1 MDTNEAIKRLSEIGS
16 MGQTARVP
24 DQSAAYTGTAG
35 YSGRVPV
42 PQEEIDDPISAFKA
56 GVQAGTLNLRA
67 QTNNFKA
74 SVNTLLGRD
83 SIAED
88 QLRRAELIEQD
99 AGITMSGME
108 QFETFLEQPTFYGFI
123 NQVAAA
129 TGQFV
134 PSVAVSIAAAA
145 TGGGV
150 ATGLTALT
158 ARAAAPRLGGAGAAP
173 FLKTAP
179 TFTAAGDVVN
189 RTPKQLRNLITKAY
203 KNAAN
208 QKQGLPPAYVIKK
221 SDQELLER
229 TIYPALKRE
238 ARQRA
243 GMRGA
248 LAGAFGQ
255 EFVQGSGIAFGE
267 YARQDMTSTEDVLK
281 SYAQGT
287 IFGGIGVGSE
297 ALVAGSLFRT
307 LKKGRSSLKNTLKD
321 SDIDNLFKV
330 KPKADTGFFKD
341 LFRVQSTTAFSEGV
355 AEALQEEL
363 SIQQKFRI
371 DDTYKQANAKLDRL
385 HALFAG
391 FFGGVGVGTG
401 LGTVPAVLN
410 KSRQLTNRAVD
421 QEFLRKFY
429 ENRVRQVRGDR
440 GVIFKQRAANLR
452 EEFKGMFD
460 RRMKKNSVFVDIDSE
475 SEFRKIEA
483 ELQKQYGNRTV
494 YTVPTFGAGV
504 LFTTNANQ
512 AEIFSNLNDAD
523 PYNTEVRD
531 EFLVSALGYT
541 RSRKEGDDTVVGA
554 MNKKT
559 KEFVSFQATTSKRE
573 EGFNT
578 TGVQLVKDKLKN
590 MLGTAASEYD
600 IISQSLEDHIEYRKR
615 GITADTTDIGPTG
628 EPIRVAFREDDGEG
642 ESFDIDP
649 AQEEEVQNALRAQEL
664 QALAADIEKGTLDT
678 TTPEGRSNLRAIE
691 AYISENLP
699 FLTAANVKF
708 ADLQKLIGFNQRIL
722 SELKKGTLAKEG
734 LGAGQRDINDYTK
747 EEIKAAFNKVLTPG
761 EKRSYN
767 NIESKINEVRPT
779 AEQQQARGAF
789 DTPLAIFREYLGL
802 STGAFP
808 IVMNAAGIDV
818 TGEGQRL
825 SKASTDRV
833 INFVNRTRQNA
844 QSQEGRET
852 LVEQLKNVIPS
863 GTVAS
868 VISEITTF
876 LTSEQE
882 LSPFGGLIE
891 QGYSTQ
897 GASNLALAVVAEVT
911 AAIGSVAA
919 QTTVGRGGSAM
930 ADVLEQSIDKVNS
943 AQAEMVVVEEILKDI
958 KITSIDK
965 PIRKDFKNN
974 KEYEEA
980 LTEYQLATADQ
991 TQALLNNKLIEGI
1004 GGSGTVENPYK
1015 RFLEAE
1021 ERGDLGP
1028 WSAYEISEVDPKY
1041 EGRFNY
1047 NQEYIHVNFRE
1058 EMKAGRDNFSEKL
1071 VNDYLK
1077 KAKEVND
1084 RTNGTNYLRIVP
1096 LNYVS
1101 ELRKNTGSFT
1111 AIPADVMSSAT
1122 EFVFIKT
1129 IPENSIELIGRK
1141 KEELRDIYD
1150 DVRVRI
1156 RQAKERAKN
1165 TSGEAKS
1172 FNKFSVYE
1180 GRERGSQEAMVDMAT
1195 LLEGMYTIM
1204 LRTRRRIQEEADQTA
1219 DVYGEN
1225 VSLRRAQAFNDL
1237 LVFFNEQD
1245 IYLAYSPDFYTRENR
1260 QDRFQIAGQTAP
1272 PPSTAKPSP
1281 RPKRQEFKP
1290 LTKVISG
1297 GQTGADIAFTE
1308 VAFEIDGLDTGGTIP
1323 FNNQTEAGPLSSL
1336 DVKKY
1341 KFKSKG
1347 SYNART
1353 KQNVLDSDGTIIF
1366 VKNKNEKLSPGSA
1379 LTARIAQEEGKPFFV
1394 ADPSTTVEQIRGFIK
1409 HNNIQVLNGA
1419 GSRLSKLGTT
1429 DDGTIL
1435 RENFST
1441 EEAYQTAFN
1450 NQSRIVVA
1458 KFKNTLKKA
1467 LSAPKGRAISAAAV
1481 KEQLGLSGVARGR
1494 LDNNAENKV
1503 LKFVAEDRDSGIYNV
1518 KGSNL
1523 SIDQLMSGLRAPY
1536 SNLTVMQSILSTGKL
1551 ERKLDGFNLPF
1562 GTQYLVDGF
1571 PILFGESE
1579 ALIKEDKRMDPIDLQ
1594 TITLPEVEQA
1604 IDDILERAENQV
1616 GGPGFVY
1623 QDGTALSP
1631 NSNVVMNIPSN
1642 TVLGKKGVVQEET
1655 IIGNGTEAVTKPKL
1669 PKKRTKENMKAYE
1682 KEEKAYDNAV
1692 IFTNEKIRELAIQ
1705 QETLKALV
1713 TLVNV
1718 AQSVGRSMF
1727 TSEEISGTGFTTTLE
1742 TVKVA
1747 DEETGTSEP
1756 LLDEQGQPEQRFK
1769 LDRTG
1774 NLQTGFTQTI
1784 DNIPVLQWMD
1794 DALAIKAARAL
1805 DQSLIGGQGG
1815 AGEETGIYN
1824 NDLPSLVVYDD
1835 TQTTP
1840 FDQDVF
1846 ENAEQERAKEFG
1858 GRNIYSLMA
1867 REDNARKVDPVELKK
1882 QIDKFLADKANKP
1895 INVFAGTNENTELSN
1910 FANRPFTGK
1919 EGKKYNSVE
1928 HAYQSNKTG
1937 KFNKKVYD
1945 EFIKLKRVPTKA
1957 WLRKN
1962 AGKPKTKGNANL
1974 KLMKNL
1980 MRESFNQNPKA
1991 KEKLLA
1997 TGTRT
2002 ITHKGGKTTDIFT
2015 KVFPQQLM
2023 ELRAEFAKEKPLPAE
2038 IETPETEVT
2047 RRGEKPKVVYKKGVA
2062 AVKKAEANNEGI
2074 SVLRKPGNKHY
2085 GNPFTH
2091 LKTKTRADVQ
2101 VDTIEEAVS
2110 RYTSWLEGTSDTDLQ
2125 QERRQWIIDQVDNG
2139 ALDNKNLL
2147 YYSEQ
2152 TPNHAEALANFAA
2165 KEKPLP
2171 SIDLGER
2178 GATGTPGPRGTG
2190 QIAPPTDRDEG
2201 RGPGPRETGQ
2211 VAAPE
2216 PDGVTPAPFS
2226 QTKKAEKYQKQ
2237 TDPVN
2242 KVKPFRRQIVTNIIK
2257 AARSIGISA
2266 NLTIL
2271 HDNEAT
2277 NFGPNFNSK
2286 QFEKLRTDFLNDST
2300 KGGMIVSYSDRDVI
2314 VLKSDVSDG
2323 KYYETLMHELGESWV
2338 NENLEKALK
2347 NPKIRKALE
2356 AEYKKMLADPD
2367 APAAYKDPATGFQ
2380 EMMADQFSVA
2390 IKKKLGIDINQT
2402 ANQMFENMTVPV
2414 KSWFKRL
2421 VNQLVRFYDSLNPAT
2436 RKRFQANETVQ
2447 QYIDEVA
2454 EKVRTKQTKIPWQT
2468 KAKIERDVQ
2477 RILGPETFTDAQ
2489 LRKVL
2494 QQVNKVFSSKN
2505 MPKWLK
2511 KIFYAADNRLRDLG
2525 RNLPKLED
2533 GRTVGEALADFYY
2546 AQSRTLTASG
2556 LLMVKNAKVQAYVND
2571 IAKAIG
2577 AKDGWLYATLNAEQ
2591 RAVLLEAQG
2600 PLDTENLS
2608 SQAKAV
2614 RKIFEKVYK
2623 ELGLKEL
2630 GVAERKNFFPRVLA
2644 IYDIAGDDNI
2654 RANLINLLQQ
2664 ENPNVSLGNITDAVS
2679 ELVKKGRGEIDFE
2692 NKSSDDLDVGILKQY
2707 KPLFENVTTEQL
2719 ANINAIESPEVALK
2733 KYLDKAVT
2741 RSEFEKRGGVKYLR
2755 SLMNQL
2761 SPEEQIEAQ
2770 NIQDAI
2776 MGRITPISNGFLRVA
2791 NNIGL
2796 VINIVTLLGFAV
2808 LASLPDLAGPVLR
2821 SRTLDTKQLFTVVK
2835 ELSKNP
2841 QEMIELSKEIG
2852 VVGVDAMSTFFI
2864 NAGEVDFMNERAKQI
2879 SNGFFRLTGLEAFT
2893 RFSRVFAT
2901 GMGKQFMIKH
2911 AEKAKAGDKTSQTYL
2926 KELQVTADEVLAWS
2940 KGDANAQV
2948 TEKVNQGLVRFVDE
2962 AIVRPNSAERPV
2974 WASDPRYALI
2984 WQLKSFYYAYGKTI
2998 MGGVFRDSMNRAK
3011 QKGAGEAVMP
3021 LLFVA
3026 MMLLPITM
3034 LGWEIREFT
3043 KAGLAFFLPGIS
3055 PDDPGVDYYRTNT
3068 MTNGQYWTELIDR
3081 TGMLGPASMAL
3092 PVFLEDHRHG
3102 KPFWLS
3108 PLGPTAERVY
3118 DGITWDWKVAD
3129 YIPGYSQ
3136 LDTRALSAGT
3146 L

>member
-307 LKKGRSSLKNTLKD
+307 LKKGRASLKNTLKD

-371 DDTYKQANAKLDRL
+371 DDTYTQANAKLDRL

-421 QEFLRKFY
+421 EEFLRKFY

-541 RSRKEGDDTVVGA
+541 RSRRQGDDTVVGA

-559 KEFVSFQATTSKRE
+559 KEFVSFQATSSERE
-573 EGFNT
+573 EGSNT
-578 TGVQLVKDKLKN
+578 TGVQLAKDKLKN

-600 IISQSLEDHIEYRKR
+600 IITQTLEEHVEYRKR

-734 LGAGQRDINDYTK
+734 LGAGQRDLGDYTK

-767 NIESKINEVRPT
+767 NLESKINEVRPT
-779 AEQQQARGAF
+779 AEQQQARAAF

-825 SKASTDRV
+825 SKANTDQV

-876 LTSEQE
+876 LTSEQQ
-882 LSPFGGLIE
+882 LAPFGGQIE

-897 GASNLALAVVAEVT
+897 NASNLALAVVAEVT
-911 AAIGSVAA
+911 AAIGGVAT

-965 PIRKDFKNN
+965 PVRKDFKND
-974 KEYEEA
+974 KEYKEA
-980 LTEYQLATADQ
+980 LTEYQLATAGQ

-1077 KAKEVND
+1077 KAKEIND

-1219 DVYGEN
+1219 NVYRED

-1323 FNNQTEAGPLSSL
+1323 FKNQTEAGPLSSL

-1435 RENFST
+1435 RENYST
-1441 EEAYQTAFN
+1441 EKAYQTAFN

-1481 KEQLGLSGVARGR
+1481 KEQLGLSGIARGR

-1503 LKFVAEDRDSGIYNV
+1503 LKFLAEDRDSGIYNV

-1523 SIDQLMSGLRAPY
+1523 SIDQLISGLRAPY
-1536 SNLTVMQSILSTGKL
+1536 SNQTVMQSILSTGKL

-1562 GTQYLVDGF
+1562 GTQYLLEGQPV
-1571 PILFGESE
+1571 LFGDV
-1579 ALIKEDKRMDPIDLQ
+1579 KMDSIDLQ

-1604 IDDILERAENQV
+1604 IEDILERAKNQV

-1623 QDGTALSP
+1623 QEGSALDP

-1642 TVLGKKGVVQEET
+1642 TILGKKGVVQEET
-1655 IIGNGTEAVTKPKL
+1655 IIGNGRETVTKPKL

-1682 KEEKAYDNAV
+1682 KEEKAYDSAV
-1692 IFTNEKIRELAIQ
+1692 IFTNEIIRDLAIQ

-1713 TLVNV
+1713 TLLNV
-1718 AQSVGRSMF
+1718 AQSVGRSMY
-1727 TSEEISGTGFTTTLE
+1727 TSEELQTLE
-1742 TVKVA
+1742 
-1747 DEETGTSEP
+1747 
-1756 LLDEQGQPEQRFK
+1756 
-1769 LDRTG
+1769 
-1774 NLQTGFTQTI
+1774 NGFTQNI

-1867 REDNARKVDPVELKK
+1867 REDNARKIDSVELKK
-1882 QIDKFLADKANKP
+1882 RVDKFLADKA
-1895 INVFAGTNENTELSN
+1895 
-1910 FANRPFTGK
+1910 
-1919 EGKKYNSVE
+1919 
-1928 HAYQSNKTG
+1928 
-1937 KFNKKVYD
+1937 
-1945 EFIKLKRVPTKA
+1945 
-1957 WLRKN
+1957 
-1962 AGKPKTKGNANL
+1962 
-1974 KLMKNL
+1974 
-1980 MRESFNQNPKA
+1980 
-1991 KEKLLA
+1991 
-1997 TGTRT
+1997 
-2002 ITHKGGKTTDIFT
+2002 
-2015 KVFPQQLM
+2015 
-2023 ELRAEFAKEKPLPAE
+2023 AKEKPDLDRTQYDIFMGPQYVGRGSYQAFINDLKKEGKTQAE
-2038 IETPETEVT
+2038 INDISLQIRRVHVADLQAEYPQLGIIGIEENGSTLSLTAEGIRLLKKLEPTAT
-2047 RRGEKPKVVYKKGVA
+2047 RLMVGNHGVYIEMNNPANVGKF
-2062 AVKKAEANNEGI
+2062 VKKRLQYNEYRRDGVKLYDQFKTVNYANYKTDKWYADPKE
-2074 SVLRKPGNKHY
+2074 Y
-2085 GNPFTH
+2085 QA
-2091 LKTKTRADVQ
+2091 LK
-2101 VDTIEEAVS
+2101 EAVP
-2110 RYTSWLEGTSDTDLQ
+2110 R
-2125 QERRQWIIDQVDNG
+2125 
-2139 ALDNKNLL
+2139 
-2147 YYSEQ
+2147 
-2152 TPNHAEALANFAA
+2152 
-2165 KEKPLP
+2165 
-2171 SIDLGER
+2171 IDLGER
-2178 GATGTPGPRGTG
+2178 GATGTPGPRETG

-2211 VAAPE
+2211 VATPE
-2216 PDGVTPAPFS
+2216 PDEVTPAPFS

-2314 VLKSDVSDG
+2314 VLKSDMSDG

-2356 AEYKKMLADPD
+2356 AEYKKMVADPD
-2367 APAAYKDPATGFQ
+2367 APAAYKDSATGFQ

-2421 VNQLVRFYDSLNPAT
+2421 VNQLVIFYDSLNSAT

-2494 QQVNKVFSSKN
+2494 EQVNKVFSSKN
-2505 MPKWLK
+2505 MPSWLK

-2546 AQSRTLTASG
+2546 SQSRTLTASG

-2664 ENPNVSLGNITDAVS
+2664 ENPNVPLANITDAVS

-2755 SLMNQL
+2755 SLMDQL

-2776 MGRITPISNGFLRVA
+2776 MGRITPISNGFLRAA

-2835 ELSKNP
+2835 ELSKNRE
-2841 QEMIELSKEIG
+2841 EMIELSKEIG
-2852 VVGVDAMSTFFI
+2852 VIGVDAMSTFFI
-2864 NAGEVDFMNERAKQI
+2864 NAGEVDFMNEKAKQI

>member
-1 MDTNEAIKRLSEIGS
+1 M
-16 MGQTARVP
+16 
-24 DQSAAYTGTAG
+24 
-35 YSGRVPV
+35 
-42 PQEEIDDPISAFKA
+42 
-56 GVQAGTLNLRA
+56 
-67 QTNNFKA
+67 
-74 SVNTLLGRD
+74 
-83 SIAED
+83 
-88 QLRRAELIEQD
+88 
-99 AGITMSGME
+99 
-108 QFETFLEQPTFYGFI
+108 
-123 NQVAAA
+123 
-129 TGQFV
+129 
-134 PSVAVSIAAAA
+134 
-145 TGGGV
+145 
-150 ATGLTALT
+150 
-158 ARAAAPRLGGAGAAP
+158 
-173 FLKTAP
+173 
-179 TFTAAGDVVN
+179 
-189 RTPKQLRNLITKAY
+189 
-203 KNAAN
+203 
-208 QKQGLPPAYVIKK
+208 
-221 SDQELLER
+221 
-229 TIYPALKRE
+229 
-238 ARQRA
+238 
-243 GMRGA
+243 
-248 LAGAFGQ
+248 
-255 EFVQGSGIAFGE
+255 
-267 YARQDMTSTEDVLK
+267 
-281 SYAQGT
+281 
-287 IFGGIGVGSE
+287 
-297 ALVAGSLFRT
+297 
-307 LKKGRSSLKNTLKD
+307 
-321 SDIDNLFKV
+321 
-330 KPKADTGFFKD
+330 
-341 LFRVQSTTAFSEGV
+341 
-355 AEALQEEL
+355 
-363 SIQQKFRI
+363 
-371 DDTYKQANAKLDRL
+371 
-385 HALFAG
+385 
-391 FFGGVGVGTG
+391 
-401 LGTVPAVLN
+401 
-410 KSRQLTNRAVD
+410 
-421 QEFLRKFY
+421 
-429 ENRVRQVRGDR
+429 
-440 GVIFKQRAANLR
+440 
-452 EEFKGMFD
+452 
-460 RRMKKNSVFVDIDSE
+460 
-475 SEFRKIEA
+475 
-483 ELQKQYGNRTV
+483 
-494 YTVPTFGAGV
+494 
-504 LFTTNANQ
+504 
-512 AEIFSNLNDAD
+512 
-523 PYNTEVRD
+523 
-531 EFLVSALGYT
+531 
-541 RSRKEGDDTVVGA
+541 
-554 MNKKT
+554 
-559 KEFVSFQATTSKRE
+559 
-573 EGFNT
+573 
-578 TGVQLVKDKLKN
+578 
-590 MLGTAASEYD
+590 
-600 IISQSLEDHIEYRKR
+600 
-615 GITADTTDIGPTG
+615 
-628 EPIRVAFREDDGEG
+628 
-642 ESFDIDP
+642 
-649 AQEEEVQNALRAQEL
+649 
-664 QALAADIEKGTLDT
+664 
-678 TTPEGRSNLRAIE
+678 
-691 AYISENLP
+691 
-699 FLTAANVKF
+699 
-708 ADLQKLIGFNQRIL
+708 
-722 SELKKGTLAKEG
+722 
-734 LGAGQRDINDYTK
+734 
-747 EEIKAAFNKVLTPG
+747 
-761 EKRSYN
+761 
-767 NIESKINEVRPT
+767 
-779 AEQQQARGAF
+779 
-789 DTPLAIFREYLGL
+789 
-802 STGAFP
+802 
-808 IVMNAAGIDV
+808 
-818 TGEGQRL
+818 
-825 SKASTDRV
+825 
-833 INFVNRTRQNA
+833 
-844 QSQEGRET
+844 
-852 LVEQLKNVIPS
+852 
-863 GTVAS
+863 
-868 VISEITTF
+868 
-876 LTSEQE
+876 
-882 LSPFGGLIE
+882 
-891 QGYSTQ
+891 
-897 GASNLALAVVAEVT
+897 
-911 AAIGSVAA
+911 
-919 QTTVGRGGSAM
+919 
-930 ADVLEQSIDKVNS
+930 
-943 AQAEMVVVEEILKDI
+943 
-958 KITSIDK
+958 
-965 PIRKDFKNN
+965 
-974 KEYEEA
+974 
-980 LTEYQLATADQ
+980 
-991 TQALLNNKLIEGI
+991 
-1004 GGSGTVENPYK
+1004 
-1015 RFLEAE
+1015 
-1021 ERGDLGP
+1021 
-1028 WSAYEISEVDPKY
+1028 
-1041 EGRFNY
+1041 
-1047 NQEYIHVNFRE
+1047 
-1058 EMKAGRDNFSEKL
+1058 
-1071 VNDYLK
+1071 
-1077 KAKEVND
+1077 
-1084 RTNGTNYLRIVP
+1084 
-1096 LNYVS
+1096 
-1101 ELRKNTGSFT
+1101 
-1111 AIPADVMSSAT
+1111 
-1122 EFVFIKT
+1122 
-1129 IPENSIELIGRK
+1129 
-1141 KEELRDIYD
+1141 
-1150 DVRVRI
+1150 
-1156 RQAKERAKN
+1156 
-1165 TSGEAKS
+1165 
-1172 FNKFSVYE
+1172 
-1180 GRERGSQEAMVDMAT
+1180 
-1195 LLEGMYTIM
+1195 
-1204 LRTRRRIQEEADQTA
+1204 
-1219 DVYGEN
+1219 
-1225 VSLRRAQAFNDL
+1225 
-1237 LVFFNEQD
+1237 
-1245 IYLAYSPDFYTRENR
+1245 
-1260 QDRFQIAGQTAP
+1260 
-1272 PPSTAKPSP
+1272 
-1281 RPKRQEFKP
+1281 
-1290 LTKVISG
+1290 
-1297 GQTGADIAFTE
+1297 
-1308 VAFEIDGLDTGGTIP
+1308 
-1323 FNNQTEAGPLSSL
+1323 
-1336 DVKKY
+1336 
-1341 KFKSKG
+1341 
-1347 SYNART
+1347 
-1353 KQNVLDSDGTIIF
+1353 
-1366 VKNKNEKLSPGSA
+1366 
-1379 LTARIAQEEGKPFFV
+1379 
-1394 ADPSTTVEQIRGFIK
+1394 
-1409 HNNIQVLNGA
+1409 
-1419 GSRLSKLGTT
+1419 
-1429 DDGTIL
+1429 
-1435 RENFST
+1435 
-1441 EEAYQTAFN
+1441 
-1450 NQSRIVVA
+1450 
-1458 KFKNTLKKA
+1458 
-1467 LSAPKGRAISAAAV
+1467 
-1481 KEQLGLSGVARGR
+1481 
-1494 LDNNAENKV
+1494 
-1503 LKFVAEDRDSGIYNV
+1503 
-1518 KGSNL
+1518 
-1523 SIDQLMSGLRAPY
+1523 
-1536 SNLTVMQSILSTGKL
+1536 
-1551 ERKLDGFNLPF
+1551 
-1562 GTQYLVDGF
+1562 
-1571 PILFGESE
+1571 
-1579 ALIKEDKRMDPIDLQ
+1579 
-1594 TITLPEVEQA
+1594 
-1604 IDDILERAENQV
+1604 
-1616 GGPGFVY
+1616 
-1623 QDGTALSP
+1623 
-1631 NSNVVMNIPSN
+1631 
-1642 TVLGKKGVVQEET
+1642 
-1655 IIGNGTEAVTKPKL
+1655 
-1669 PKKRTKENMKAYE
+1669 
-1682 KEEKAYDNAV
+1682 
-1692 IFTNEKIRELAIQ
+1692 
-1705 QETLKALV
+1705 
-1713 TLVNV
+1713 
-1718 AQSVGRSMF
+1718 
-1727 TSEEISGTGFTTTLE
+1727 
-1742 TVKVA
+1742 
-1747 DEETGTSEP
+1747 
-1756 LLDEQGQPEQRFK
+1756 
-1769 LDRTG
+1769 
-1774 NLQTGFTQTI
+1774 
-1784 DNIPVLQWMD
+1784 
-1794 DALAIKAARAL
+1794 
-1805 DQSLIGGQGG
+1805 
-1815 AGEETGIYN
+1815 
-1824 NDLPSLVVYDD
+1824 
-1835 TQTTP
+1835 
-1840 FDQDVF
+1840 
-1846 ENAEQERAKEFG
+1846 
-1858 GRNIYSLMA
+1858 
-1867 REDNARKVDPVELKK
+1867 
-1882 QIDKFLADKANKP
+1882 
-1895 INVFAGTNENTELSN
+1895 
-1910 FANRPFTGK
+1910 
-1919 EGKKYNSVE
+1919 
-1928 HAYQSNKTG
+1928 
-1937 KFNKKVYD
+1937 
-1945 EFIKLKRVPTKA
+1945 
-1957 WLRKN
+1957 
-1962 AGKPKTKGNANL
+1962 
-1974 KLMKNL
+1974 
-1980 MRESFNQNPKA
+1980 
-1991 KEKLLA
+1991 
-1997 TGTRT
+1997 
-2002 ITHKGGKTTDIFT
+2002 
-2015 KVFPQQLM
+2015 
-2023 ELRAEFAKEKPLPAE
+2023 
-2038 IETPETEVT
+2038 
-2047 RRGEKPKVVYKKGVA
+2047 
-2062 AVKKAEANNEGI
+2062 
-2074 SVLRKPGNKHY
+2074 
-2085 GNPFTH
+2085 
-2091 LKTKTRADVQ
+2091 
-2101 VDTIEEAVS
+2101 
-2110 RYTSWLEGTSDTDLQ
+2110 
-2125 QERRQWIIDQVDNG
+2125 
-2139 ALDNKNLL
+2139 
-2147 YYSEQ
+2147 
-2152 TPNHAEALANFAA
+2152 
-2165 KEKPLP
+2165 P